1 MLKRPGLARYAWLSI
16 AAAALT
22 ITVKTS
28 AYVVTHSVGL
38 LSDAIES
45 GVNLVAA
52 VTALA
57 AINVGSRPPDEEHAY
72 GHGKVEYLSSGAEG
86 ALIMAASVFITA
98 SAIQRL
104 LLRQPLGRLD
114 LGLALSLSASL
125 VNLLVAQLLIRK
137 GKQHRSIALEADG
150 RHLMTDVWTSAGIL
164 AGLGTVA
171 LTGWEILDPLM
182 GLAVAA
188 QIAWTGWG
196 LVRRSALGLI
206 DSALP
211 MDELEEVQAVLS
223 RYASQGVHHH
233 ALRTRQAGA
242 RAFISFHI
250 QVPGYWSVQRGHDL
264 LETIEH
270 EIRRAVPSATVFT
283 HIEPLE
289 DPRSWV
295 DQDLDRSQKEQT

>member
-1 MLKRPGLARYAWLSI
+1 MINRTRLARYAWLSI
-16 AAAALT
+16 GAAILT
-22 ITVKTS
+22 IAVKTG
-28 AYVVTHSVGL
+28 AYGITRSVGL

-52 VTALA
+52 ITALA

-86 ALIMAASVFITA
+86 ALIMAASVFITV

-114 LGLALSLSASL
+114 LGLLLSLSASI
-125 VNLLVAQLLIRK
+125 VNLLVARILIRK
-137 GKQHRSIALEADG
+137 GKQHSSVALEADG
-150 RHLMTDVWTSAGIL
+150 RHLMTDVWTSAGVL
-164 AGLGTVA
+164 AGLGAVA
-171 LTGWEILDPLM
+171 LTGWEILDPLI

-211 MDELEEVQAVLS
+211 IAQLNEVQSILS
-223 RYASQGVHHH
+223 GYASQGVHYH

-242 RAFISFHI
+242 RSFISFHI
-250 QVPGYWSVQRGHDL
+250 QVPGDWSVQRGHDL
-264 LETIEH
+264 LEIIED
-270 EIRRAVPSATVFT
+270 EVRRVVPSATVFT
-283 HIEPLE
+283 HLEPLE

-295 DQDLDRSQKEQT
+295 DQGLDRPR